1 MSITPTRDTKRF
13 NPLAA
18 AWLAGGLFALAATT
32 GCNRTTSEDTTPTAA
47 TGTAAQA
54 PDANN
59 GTATGTDTATDANA
73 MAEADDT
80 AGATNADAATADS
93 TAANMGGTSDMATT
107 RTSEVAMASGPIT
120 DTQFYTEAMTG
131 DQKEITTGKMV
142 ASMSSNANVQKLANR
157 IIADHQAMD
166 AKIKAAAGSMAPAAP
181 AGTVDPA
188 VKGKTGNDLD
198 LAYADAMVA
207 DHQKDIPMFEN
218 AAKNASSP
226 AARKLASDALPVL
239 REHLKHAQALQTELS
254 SR

>member
-1 MSITPTRDTKRF
+1 MSIKPTRDTKTF

-47 TGTAAQA
+47 ADTAAQA
-54 PDANN
+54 PDANT
-59 GTATGTDTATDANA
+59 GTATGTATDANA
-73 MAEADDT
+73 MADDT
-80 AGATNADAATADS
+80 ASATATNADAATAGS
-93 TAANMGGTSDMATT
+93 AASNMGGTSDMATT
-107 RTSEVAMASGPIT
+107 TTETTAMTAGPLT

-131 DQKEITTGKMV
+131 DQKEIATGKMV
-142 ASMSSNANVQKLANR
+142 ASMSSNADVQKLANK

-166 AKIKAAAGSMAPAAP
+166 TKIKAAAGSTAPAAP
-181 AGTVDPA
+181 AGTVEPT
-188 VKGKTGNDLD
+188 VQGKTGNDLD

-218 AAKNASSP
+218 AAKNASSA

-239 REHLKHAQALQTELS
+239 REHLKQARALQTKLS
-254 SR
+254 SG